1 MTRFREQADWAP
13 VGESIVR
20 GGYHHGGHYLRS
32 YRAVTDTPDI
42 PGDGWGFDV
51 LHEEWLGGQQ
61 YYPNDGWWWFDGT
74 VVDAIKGHSG
84 YLGQGLDLPDAPSNG
99 EVATMVMAATNP
111 SRPVV
116 DLPIAVAELKDLP
129 ELIRDSGERFIRNA
143 RRQRPGRATA
153 ARAAGANLKYQF
165 GIAPLASDLAKL
177 TTFQSFVSKRVD
189 RLKKLRDRGLRST
202 IQIGSYSNEKREY
215 VSLNSF
221 GVGWGEEI
229 HFTTT
234 QKVWGH
240 IRWFPDGNHQMPSTD
255 EEMRRLAINATL
267 GLTFD
272 ASTAWNL
279 IPWSWLV
286 DWFSNVGDY
295 FSAHRNIVPAS
306 CSPVQVMR
314 ETKVSN
320 YGPSKL
326 YWDGQLNTGVHYKR
340 HMKSRRL
347 SNATLS
353 ARLPFLSA
361 RQLSILGSLAVLKRR

>member
-1 MTRFREQADWAP
+1 MTRFREQVIFSP

-20 GGYHHGGHYLRS
+20 GGYHHGGS
-32 YRAVTDTPDI
+32 YVSERHAVTDTPDI

-51 LHEEWLGGQQ
+51 LHEEWLGGKM
-61 YYPNDGWWWFDGT
+61 YWPNDGWWWYDGT
-74 VVDAIKGHSG
+74 VVDAVKGHSG
-84 YLGQGLDLPDAPSNG
+84 YLGQGLDLPDSPSDG
-99 EVATMVMAATNP
+99 AVATQVMAATNP

-129 ELIRDSGERFIRNA
+129 QLIHDSGKRFL
-143 RRQRPGRATA
+143 Q
-153 ARAAGANLKYQF
+153 RAAGANLKYQF

-177 TTFQSFVSKRVD
+177 TTFQSFVSKRVE
-189 RLKKLRDRGLRST
+189 RLTKLRDKGLRST
-202 IQIGSYSNEKREY
+202 LPIGSYSNQKQEW

-221 GVGWGEEI
+221 GVGWSEI
-229 HFTTT
+229 INFTTT

-240 IRWFPDGNHQMPSTD
+240 IRWFPQENHRMPTTD

-295 FSAHRNIVPAS
+295 FTAHRNIVPAS

-320 YGPSKL
+320 FGPS
-326 YWDGQLNTGVHYKR
+326 YVDSWGQLYTGVHYKR
-340 HMKSRRL
+340 TMKSRRL
-347 SNATLS
+347 SNASLS
-353 ARLPFLSA
+353 AHLPFLSG
-361 RQLSILGSLAVLKRR
+361 RQLSILGSLAVLRR